1 MAKQH
6 VETTCRNNMSKRHV
20 KTTCQNNMS
29 KRACQYAMPLQH
41 TVTLTVTVSAT
52 ATVTLTV
59 TVTVCLSVCLSRIQL
74 HHLQHHRLQHE
85 QDFFDVAIHMG
96 IGHADAPWSSSFY
109 IFSSIPWLPLVDL
122 YYCVSSRFVGP
133 LRLKLREV
141 ERVTR
146 ITGSRHHQTTTGASP
161 INSDN
166 GNDTCKTSVA
176 DWASRS

>member
-1 MAKQH
+1 MAELEAKREMLMQETQVESACWENQIWQH
-6 VETTCRNNMSKRHV
+6 SPDGRIVPPVAEL
-20 KTTCQNNMS
+20 
-29 KRACQYAMPLQH
+29 YARL
-41 TVTLTVTVSAT
+41 VAS
-52 ATVTLTV
+52 
-59 TVTVCLSVCLSRIQL
+59 
-74 HHLQHHRLQHE
+74 HL
-85 QDFFDVAIHMG
+85 G